1 MKLIYSPTARNDL
14 FLIYDYI
21 ANDNRRAAEETI
33 LRIEQTLLLVCQFP
47 EMGRIGDATDTRE
60 FSVPNLNYKIVSRVE
75 ADAVRVLNI
84 IHSARQW
91 P

>member
-14 FLIYDYI
+14 LLIFDYI
-21 ANDNRRAAEETI
+21 ASNNRRAAEETI

-47 EMGRIGDATDTRE
+47 EMGRVGDIPGTRE
-60 FSVPNLNYKIVSRVE
+60 FAIPNLKYRIVYRIE
-75 ADAVRVLNI
+75 DDTVRVLTI
-84 IHSARQW
+84 IHTSRQW